1 MIQIEFVFLLQRATQ
16 ATTGNLRDFVAANP
30 QQFGLKADSSSF
42 APINALQE
50 DKEQP
55 GTFLALQGYALVRFQ
70 DGLKPHI
77 LAGLPQTSGAIDGNS
92 SEARFGSMYGFI
104 QIENTSKILIADVD
118 NACIREVERTI
129 WTVSTYSGLCSNSSK
144 GSKTILNGNT
154 KDARYIYPFDIASPP
169 GLAAVQYITDKNY
182 IRVIFVEDATI
193 YTLTKATKW
202 WSSGFFKR
210 ISFSP
215 SNNLFITTHEDGI
228 YVFEPTDTKLQ
239 FKTKL
244 VPDYST
250 QNAATAEFFN
260 RTANGVNSFFSLE
273 ALTNRFERFED
284 VIPLTDDVI
293 LATLGGQLMTQSLV
307 FIDVKQN
314 SMTLV
319 CVSMLVGERSLP
331 AGLSGV
337 CEYQTTGR
345 DIQII
350 NSTLYISGSPST
362 EDIYSSGVERMAI
375 NGK

>member
-1 MIQIEFVFLLQRATQ
+1 MFLSQLTQ
-16 ATTGNLRDFVAANP
+16 SFNSKRNL
-30 QQFGLKADSSSF
+30 
-42 APINALQE
+42 
-50 DKEQP
+50 
-55 GTFLALQGYALVRFQ
+55 
-70 DGLKPHI
+70 
-77 LAGLPQTSGAIDGNS
+77 
-92 SEARFGSMYGFI
+92 
-104 QIENTSKILIADVD
+104 
-118 NACIREVERTI
+118 C
-129 WTVSTYSGLCSNSSK
+129 
-144 GSKTILNGNT
+144 
-154 KDARYIYPFDIASPP
+154 
-169 GLAAVQYITDKNY
+169 
-182 IRVIFVEDATI
+182 
-193 YTLTKATKW
+193 
-202 WSSGFFKR
+202 
-210 ISFSP
+210 
-215 SNNLFITTHEDGI
+215 
-228 YVFEPTDTKLQ
+228 
-239 FKTKL
+239 
-244 VPDYST
+244 T